1 MSNRTAEPYDAKE
14 RILRAS
20 VDLFSQKGFDST
32 SVSEIAASAEVTKA
46 LIYYYFNSKE
56 EILDSLVKEL
66 LDNTTSLAMDF
77 VHANIVRMIR
87 DGRLDILP
95 DRLSFTT
102 DADIVEFI
110 DSLKQYAQRMMHY
123 TLQHREVIRILM
135 LESLKNSK
143 HHDKLFLLLSFQQPT
158 EKNPIYHTISQVDG
172 DFEYS
177 EELVLFKFF
186 FALFP
191 LVSFVAY
198 YDDYKRTS
206 GKSDEV
212 LQSAFLSSYEIIFT
226 SLISGKDILLHAKN
240 E

>member
-1 MSNRTAEPYDAKE
+1 
-14 RILRAS
+14 
-20 VDLFSQKGFDST
+20 
-32 SVSEIAASAEVTKA
+32 
-46 LIYYYFNSKE
+46 
-56 EILDSLVKEL
+56 
-66 LDNTTSLAMDF
+66 
-77 VHANIVRMIR
+77 
-87 DGRLDILP
+87 
-95 DRLSFTT
+95 
-102 DADIVEFI
+102 
-110 DSLKQYAQRMMHY
+110 MMHY